1 MSLTLTLKDNG
12 GNEVSGTGSS
22 ITLQNTVV
30 TDFTKFDLYG
40 DTTQQTYS
48 GKNLLNVAG
57 AGDTSAWVKNNNGGF
72 TFTKNSS
79 SDCYSPT
86 LDVSIPAN
94 TNVTISYDADPNS
107 TAVTMFCQWFCSDNT
122 NLWSPN
128 IDRDNATGTV
138 TTTFSKEIVGV
149 RFYFQDAQ
157 ANGIF
162 MEVDNFQIELGSSK
176 TSYEPYV
183 GGTAS
188 PNPDYPQTVHTVSGE
203 QTITISGGNSQSQSY
218 TIDLTGKNL
227 LGVGFESGNININTG
242 QDQINTDAVR
252 IAGYV
257 SINPNTQYTIS
268 GAQKTRWGIYYTADK
283 TFISSVQITSQATS
297 GTITTPA
304 NARYFRYYLPATT
317 STDLQE
323 QIEKGSTATAYV
335 PYNHIELCKIGT
347 YQDYIYKSGDDWYV
361 HKEVKKLD
369 MSTIN
374 AWASDTAGSF
384 YRTGFSSAY
393 GIAPGILYSNDFTYS
408 DIAWSGAGKF
418 GLPDSGNIWLM
429 ISDTTV
435 SRNDLPTWLGNK
447 GAIMYGVLATPTE
460 TKITDSTL
468 IGQLEA
474 VLGAGTYNGTT
485 IITSAGEDLPVIM
498 DVAAGSSINEKT
510 YTEVELSDPLTITDV
525 EGKSSITTLNGNV
538 YVDYVYNKKEFT
550 VSIFNLS
557 ASDYAEIRGFYDRQF
572 TLHEFPTIT
581 IPELGISDMVVYFQI
596 GDREINSQCIKT
608 NKLTLKFRETAQQ

>member
-12 GNEVSGTGSS
+12 GSEVSGTGSS

-30 TDFTKFDLYG
+30 TDFTKFDLKG
-40 DTTQQTYS
+40 DTTQQTYT
-48 GKNLLNVAG
+48 GKNLLNIAG

-79 SDCYSPT
+79 SDRYSPT

-157 ANGIF
+157 ANGTYMTI
-162 MEVDNFQIELGSSK
+162 ENFQIELGSSK

-183 GGTAS
+183 GGIAS
-188 PNPDYPQTVHTVSGE
+188 PNPDYPQNVNVVSGE
-203 QTITISGGNSQSQSY
+203 QTITISDGNSQSQSY
-218 TIDLTGKNL
+218 TVDL
-227 LGVGFESGNININTG
+227 
-242 QDQINTDAVR
+242 
-252 IAGYV
+252 
-257 SINPNTQYTIS
+257 
-268 GAQKTRWGIYYTADK
+268 
-283 TFISSVQITSQATS
+283 
-297 GTITTPA
+297 
-304 NARYFRYYLPATT
+304 
-317 STDLQE
+317 
-323 QIEKGSTATAYV
+323 GS
-335 PYNHIELCKIGT
+335 IELCKIGD

-361 HKEVKKLD
+361 HKEVGKLELGGTTGWWLSGEQIGD
-369 MSTIN
+369 VTQLALYVGAVAVVGSISYSDHFTFVNSTT
-374 AWASDTAGSF
+374 WYGSRTAGKALF
-384 YRTGFSSAY
+384 DGNNLYLR
-393 GIAPGILYSNDFTYS
+393 IANELATTAAEWETYLASNDITVYYPLRT
-408 DIAWSGAGKF
+408 AT
-418 GLPDSGNIWLM
+418 
-429 ISDTTV
+429 DTQ
-435 SRNDLPTWLGNK
+435 
-447 GAIMYGVLATPTE
+447 
-460 TKITDSTL
+460 ITDSTL
-468 IGQLEA
+468 IAQLEA
-474 VLGAGTYNGTT
+474 VLGAGTYNGPT
-485 IITSAGEDLPVIM
+485 ILTSAGEDLPVIM
-498 DVAAGSSINEKT
+498 DVTAGSSINEKT

-572 TLHEFPTIT
+572 TLHEFPTIS

-608 NKLTLKFRETAQQ
+608 DKLTLKFRETAQQ